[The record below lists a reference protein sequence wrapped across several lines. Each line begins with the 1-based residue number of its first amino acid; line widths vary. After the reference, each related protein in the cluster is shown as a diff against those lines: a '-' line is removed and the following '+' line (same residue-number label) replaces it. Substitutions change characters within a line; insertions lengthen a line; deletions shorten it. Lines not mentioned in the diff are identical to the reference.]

1 MFVKALNF
9 FTFEDIRSIINE
21 GENPA
26 NLDNSDYAN
35 RTRKAVQ
42 MTREMTT
49 SNGCHV
55 TLVFPQESRPGVRR
69 KIAEMFLTA
78 MEKGMSES

>member
-1 MFVKALNF
+1 MK
-9 FTFEDIRSIINE
+9 E
-21 GENPA
+21 GEIPA
-26 NLDNSDYAN
+26 NLDNFDNTN

-55 TLVFPQESRPGVRR
+55 TLVFPEESRPGVRR
-69 KIAEMFLTA
+69 KIAEMLLAA